1 MKLIK
6 VGTKKITLTFFL
18 CFSIPLLFT
27 LFLAGSGVGDVRA
40 QSQKYPP
47 LSEYMMAPEEEV
59 ALARSAAPD
68 NISSRSTVKILTTT
82 GYKIAAEGNNGFV
95 CLVIRGWAGPPVYTP
110 ERDRLG
116 AYDPK
121 LRFPMCLDPIA
132 SKTVLP
138 LHEFRTKL
146 GMEGKDPD
154 AIGREVSI
162 AYSVGKLPKM
172 EGVAFGY
179 MWSAGQ
185 YFGPGVGAGPHM
197 MIYAPYY
204 KNSMLGGN
212 EPGLTPFVLQDEGTP
227 FTVVVVPV
235 DGNEAV
241 KPKPTGKRS
250 QNIKQNT
257 KSTES
262 ANSSSG
268 TAGHHH
274 R

>member
-1 MKLIK
+1 MKSIK
-6 VGTKKITLTFFL
+6 VGPKELMPTFFL
-18 CFSIPLLFT
+18 YFWSSLLFSI
-27 LFLAGSGVGDVRA
+27 FLVGAELGAVRA

-95 CLVIRGWAGPPVYTP
+95 CLVMRGWAGPPVFTP
-110 ERDRLG
+110 EQDRLG
-116 AYDPK
+116 GYDPK
-121 LRFPMCLDPIA
+121 LRFPICLDPIA
-132 SKTVLP
+132 SRTVLP
-138 LHEFRTKL
+138 LLEFRTKL

-154 AIGREVSI
+154 AIAREVSI
-162 AYSVGKLPKM
+162 AYARGKAPKM

-179 MWSAGQ
+179 MLSAGQ
-185 YFGPGVGAGPHM
+185 YFGPGVEAGPHI

-204 KNSMLGGN
+204 NNSMLGGN
-212 EPGLTPFVLQDEGTP
+212 NPGLLPFVLQDEGTP
-227 FTVVVVPV
+227 FTVVVIPV
-235 DGNEAV
+235 SGNEAV
-241 KPKPTGKRS
+241 KPKPTGKQS

-257 KSTES
+257 KPTES
-262 ANSSSG
+262 ANSSSR